1 MHESDSSPSSTAS
14 ASESDR
20 ILLRNRLL
28 GLLLL
33 AVVGLVTYSGLIIGI
48 VRVWAWIGAHFSA
61 VELLSVAAVI
71 VLASQIYMRLRH
83 LSRLSARK
91 DLSLFILI

>member
-1 MHESDSSPSSTAS
+1 MHESVSSPSHTAS

-48 VRVWAWIGAHFSA
+48 VRVWAWIGAHFSS
-61 VELLSVAAVI
+61 VELLTVAAVI
-71 VLASQIYMRLRH
+71 TLASQIYLRLRH
-83 LSRLSARK
+83 LSQRSARK
-91 DLSLFILI
+91 DLGRFILI

>member
-1 MHESDSSPSSTAS
+1 MLASILPSLIIVFREVFEA
-14 ASESDR
+14 
-20 ILLRNRLL
+20 
-28 GLLLL
+28 
-33 AVVGLVTYSGLIIGI
+33 GLIIGI